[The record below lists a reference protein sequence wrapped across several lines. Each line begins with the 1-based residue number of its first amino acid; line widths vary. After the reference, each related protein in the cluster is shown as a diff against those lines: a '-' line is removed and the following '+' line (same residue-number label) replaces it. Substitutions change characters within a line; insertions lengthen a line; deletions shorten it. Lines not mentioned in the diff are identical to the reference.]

1 MNEVDKAT
9 TLKTN
14 QVSIKITKLPRFN
27 RSQSKTEIYKK
38 VADLQSQKIDNLE
51 TKLIG

>member
-14 QVSIKITKLPRFN
+14 QVSTKITKLPRFN